1 MHCVDHRDMSS
12 KPSGHEKH
20 VSKDDEPDEWE
31 QRIDRGGCSKEH
43 YKLQDC
49 YMETKDWR
57 KCKDE
62 VCPANFCAD
71 RRWKHSKHAGR
82 KSQRMIQR
90 SRKSYFNNLK
100 TLSTANALSTK
111 EVFELVVY

>member
-1 MHCVDHRDMSS
+1 MSS

-20 VSKDDEPDEWE
+20 VSQDDEPDEWE

-62 VCPANFCAD
+62 VHTANFCAD
-71 RRWKHSKHAGR
+71 HRWKHLKHAGR

-90 SRKSYFNNLK
+90 SRKYVFKNLII
-100 TLSTANALSTK
+100 LSTTISVSTK
-111 EVFELVVY
+111 EVFERVVY

>member
-57 KCKDE
+57 KCKGE
-62 VCPANFCAD
+62 VCTASFCAD
-71 RRWKHSKHAGR
+71 CRWKHSKHAGR
-82 KSQRMIQR
+82 KSQGMIQR
-90 SRKSYFNNLK
+90 SRKGYFREHK
-100 TLSTANALSTK
+100 ILSTTIPTSPI
-111 EVFELVVY
+111 EGFEPVV

>member
-1 MHCVDHRDMSS
+1 VAMSS

-20 VSKDDEPDEWE
+20 VSQDDEPDEWE

-43 YKLQDC
+43 YRLQDC

-62 VCPANFCAD
+62 VRTSNFCAD
-71 RRWKHSKHAGR
+71 GRWKHLKHAGR

-90 SRKSYFNNLK
+90 SRKCVFKNLII
-100 TLSTANALSTK
+100 LSTTMPVSTK
-111 EVFELVVY
+111 EVFEPVVY

>member
-1 MHCVDHRDMSS
+1 MSS

-20 VSKDDEPDEWE
+20 VSQDDEHDEWE

-62 VCPANFCAD
+62 VYTASFCAD
-71 RRWKHSKHAGR
+71 SRCKHSKHVGR

-90 SRKSYFNNLK
+90 SRKCVFKNLII
-100 TLSTANALSTK
+100 LSTTILVSTK
-111 EVFELVVY
+111 EVFEPVVY

>member
-1 MHCVDHRDMSS
+1 VAMSS

-20 VSKDDEPDEWE
+20 VSQDDEPDEWE

-43 YKLQDC
+43 YRLQDC

-62 VCPANFCAD
+62 VSTASFGAD
-71 RRWKHSKHAGR
+71 CRWKHSKHAGR
-82 KSQRMIQR
+82 KSQRRIQR
-90 SRKSYFNNLK
+90 NRKSYFQESK
-100 TLSTANALSTK
+100 ILSTTIPASTK
-111 EVFELVVY
+111 ESFESVVY